1 MQLLDDEPDLP
12 AQINIVPMIDA
23 IFAILAFFIISTLSL
38 TKSEGLPVNL
48 PAAATGQGQGDTP
61 VTVTIAPQG
70 QVFLN
75 REPVTVASLAQAL
88 ETFRGDQPQI
98 LVILNADES
107 VAHGVVVKVMDQV
120 RQVEGA
126 RLAIA
131 TTQP

>member
-61 VTVTIAPQG
+61 ATVTIAPQG
-70 QVFLN
+70 QVYLN
-75 REPVTVASLAQAL
+75 REAVPVANLAQAL

-107 VAHGVVVKVMDQV
+107 VTHGVVVKVMDQV